1 MDHMDATRKPRD
13 PELGASAATS
23 SMSNERRS
31 RDRRQ
36 QGADRRVSLRQPL
49 SVAVRQEVMAQAGHP
64 AELHLAQSA
73 DLGLGGMRLL
83 RRCDA
88 HEPLLPQHTPV
99 RLAFQLPDDRQ
110 LLEVA
115 GEVAFD
121 RAAQD
126 GSTYR
131 ATGVRFDD
139 LPVAVRERLRMFL
152 KDG

>member
-1 MDHMDATRKPRD
+1 MAYMDSPHTPRESEVVATRIESR
-13 PELGASAATS
+13 
-23 SMSNERRS
+23 ERRG

-36 QGADRRVSLRQPL
+36 RGAERRGCERQPL
-49 SVAVRQEVMAQAGHP
+49 SVAVRQEVVATSQHP

-83 RRCDA
+83 RRCDD
-88 HEPLLPQHTPV
+88 HEPLLPQHTPL
-99 RLAFQLPDDRQ
+99 RLAFQLPDDGQ

-131 ATGVRFDD
+131 ATGVRFDS
-139 LPVAVRERLRMFL
+139 LPVAVAERLRTFL
-152 KDG
+152 KDA